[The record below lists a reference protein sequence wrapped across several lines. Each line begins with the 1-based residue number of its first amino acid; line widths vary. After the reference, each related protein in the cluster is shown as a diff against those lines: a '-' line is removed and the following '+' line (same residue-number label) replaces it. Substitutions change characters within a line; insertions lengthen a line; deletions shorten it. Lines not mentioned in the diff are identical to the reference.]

1 MGFHYLRRWSGELP
15 TLPVLSCRPLNRH
28 SDGTKRD
35 NCPFSM
41 SLLFSFLLAL
51 KSHFLYHPAISIF
64 LLYQP
69 LIAQV
74 SHIFH
79 LLLLYFCH
87 VVIILRKIAEQLDN
101 RQSLYFCPNIY
112 AKIILYAFLC
122 SIQIIQKKYFFSFS
136 QFFINPFI
144 NIRIFFLLQFFW
156 GFVVDR
162 LTLQLF
168 NWIQIHSLCLF
179 VHIFMILCIF
189 YYFPCFAL

>member
-1 MGFHYLRRWSGELP
+1 MAHLSHSSRVDRYLDVKVAIWMFCLLGNSNSMRWLWDSIICGGGVGNCQPFLF
-15 TLPVLSCRPLNRH
+15 CRSLNRH

-122 SIQIIQKKYFFSFS
+122 SIQIIQKIF
-136 QFFINPFI
+136 FFIFP
-144 NIRIFFLLQFFW
+144 
-156 GFVVDR
+156 
-162 LTLQLF
+162 
-168 NWIQIHSLCLF
+168 
-179 VHIFMILCIF
+179 IF
-189 YYFPCFAL
+189 Y